1 MFFETSVLS
10 LLSSLHMPSLMNN
23 SVSNSPDAPAD
34 LGADLAAASY
44 DIVPAPA
51 ELAAAAHAAAEAPKF
66 TKGAEPF
73 RRQIEALVAFGHGAE
88 AIAEALEIDPAIVR
102 SVAGTATEQ
111 DAADMMIV
119 LKGIAQDKG
128 ANAGVR
134 VKAAT
139 YVHEEAKGR
148 NEKKAV
154 NGAAAM
160 MPVLE
165 LAKQL
170 SELRARTLPAKA
182 RRVGGS
188 ADDAPS
194 AVETP
199 RALEAREA

>member
-1 MFFETSVLS
+1 
-10 LLSSLHMPSLMNN
+10 MN
-23 SVSNSPDAPAD
+23 DD
-34 LGADLAAASY
+34 SY
-44 DIVPAPA
+44 QLTPAPA
-51 ELAAAAHAAAEAPKF
+51 GAAPAALSPAEIATPPPVKF
-66 TKGAEPF
+66 TRGAEPF
-73 RRQIEALVAFGHGAE
+73 RRQIESLVATGYGAE

-102 SVAGTATEQ
+102 SVAGEATEQ

-119 LKGIAQDKG
+119 LKNIALDRG
-128 ANAGVR
+128 NNAGVR

-148 NEKKAV
+148 NEKKAATS
-154 NGAAAM
+154 AAAM

-188 ADDAPS
+188 ADDGPS
-194 AVETP
+194 APETP
-199 RALEAREA
+199 IALEAREA

>member
-1 MFFETSVLS
+1 
-10 LLSSLHMPSLMNN
+10 MPSLMSNP
-23 SVSNSPDAPAD
+23 VSNPPAP
-34 LGADLAAASY
+34 GAAAAAAAEPGDSY
-44 DIVPAPA
+44 DIVP
-51 ELAAAAHAAAEAPKF
+51 LAAAPEPAEVAPPVATEATKF

-73 RRQIEALVAFGHGAE
+73 RRQIEALVALGHGAE

-119 LKGIAQDKG
+119 LKGIAQDKS

-154 NGAAAM
+154 SGAAAM

-194 AVETP
+194 APETS
-199 RALEAREA
+199 RTLEAREA